1 MASAADTSV
10 SVAPGGASGAD
21 RTSPYVP
28 WILQRQLERDPE
40 GRYWTADGTAVFVDI
55 SGFTKLSESLAR
67 KGREGA
73 EHIAEAIG
81 HVFASM
87 LSVAYKNGASLLSFG
102 GDAL

>member
-1 MASAADTSV
+1 MASAADTRES
-10 SVAPGGASGAD
+10 AGPGLASDAD
-21 RTSPYVP
+21 RAAPYVP
-28 WILQRQLERDPE
+28 WILQRQLARDPD
-40 GRYWTADGTAVFVDI
+40 GQYWTADGTAVFVDI